1 MECELFQAI
10 DIVHPESGECTSTLV
25 LAHVK
30 YIHVRNDMLT
40 ERGTMDLTKFKPIAR
55 MGDISYAR
63 VGDAFRLSRPV
74 WATEES
80 KVEEAIDRL

>member
-10 DIVHPESGECTSTLV
+10 DIVHPTSGVCTTTLV

-30 YIHVRNDMLT
+30 YIHVRNDVLN
-40 ERGTMDLTKFKPIAR
+40 ERGTVDLTKFKPIAR

-63 VGDAFRLSRPV
+63 VGDAFRLPRAV

-80 KVEEAIDRL
+80 KVRDVLQRL